1 MEKTD
6 VILRLGAAGASARV
20 ICVLVHGRG
29 QTPEE
34 MEDAIIRHLPGED
47 VVWLLPRA
55 PGKAWY
61 AARAIDAL
69 TDATRAEL
77 AASLAQLADCMAQ
90 ARVDHPDL
98 PLVLTGFSQG
108 ACLSLE
114 YVFGGNAAPDALL
127 AFTGC
132 RVGQADDLR
141 PSAALNGLPA
151 YLTGADAD
159 PWIPVSATA
168 EAVASLGLAG
178 ARLRLDL
185 FPGRL
190 HEVSAAERAM
200 LGAIL
205 SDLAAGRPAALG
217 AAA

>member
-1 MEKTD
+1 MEKD
-6 VILRLGAAGASARV
+6 DAILRLGATGESARV

-34 MEDAIIRHLPGED
+34 MEDAIIRHLPGGD

-61 AARAIDAL
+61 AARAIDPL

-77 AASLAQLADCMAQ
+77 AASLGLLAACVAQ
-90 ARVDHPDL
+90 AQAENPGL
-98 PLVLTGFSQG
+98 PLVLAGFSQG

-114 YVFGGNAAPDALL
+114 YACGGHRAPDAFV

-132 RVGQADDLR
+132 RVGQAGDTR
-141 PSAALNGLPA
+141 PSAALNRVPV

-159 PWIPVSATA
+159 PWIPVFAVA
-168 EAVASLGLAG
+168 EAAANLGLAG

-185 FPGRL
+185 FPGRP
-190 HEVSAAERAM
+190 HEVSAPERVM
-200 LGAIL
+200 LGTIL
-205 SDLAAGRPAALG
+205 SDLAAGRAVTWG